1 MAADVTGSM
10 VAATVRVRPG
20 SDLVVRYGDLV
31 AVVRAPDEAV
41 PAILDALVAASL
53 DRSRATDLIRESRR
67 LPGGVAIA
75 VALLGP
81 EIDVVVIGGVRCDA
95 TGVDSDASFSGSSA
109 AQLLGLP
116 AGVTTVSL
124 AFEGSSAEAHVR
136 TGLVDGVVL
145 GSGVEIVLGA
155 VDATRATPAVDASA
169 AAPAA
174 VSPAAAAPAPAAP
187 AAPPMPATLPPPPPP
202 VNAPDPVIE
211 PVVAAGPIV
220 NLLAEPLTEDE
231 RPEPLPEVAAPVA
244 EPEVVDRRR
253 SVTGLA
259 CSIGHINRLEADY
272 CSSCGRRLQG
282 TINLKEGQR
291 PSLGTLIFD
300 DGTTFGLEFG
310 YVIGRE
316 PETDPAIRDGGAHP
330 LVVTDAERSV
340 SRVHA
345 EVRLDG
351 WNTMVL
357 DRGSANGT
365 YVAAP
370 DGSGWNRLEPNVP
383 TLLPDGWSVAVGRR
397 TFVFQQR

>member
-31 AVVRAPDEAV
+31 AVVRAPDEVV
-41 PAILDALVAASL
+41 PAILDALVAAAL

-67 LPGGVAIA
+67 LPPAVAIA

-124 AFEGSSAEAHVR
+124 AFEGASADAHLR
-136 TGLVDGVVL
+136 TALVDGVVL
-145 GSGVEIVLGA
+145 GSGVEIVLGPVDATAAVPVVDA
-155 VDATRATPAVDASA
+155 VDAGASSA
-169 AAPAA
+169 
-174 VSPAAAAPAPAAP
+174 AAAAPTPAPAA
-187 AAPPMPATLPPPPPP
+187 APMPPALPPPPPP
-202 VNAPDPVIE
+202 VNAPAPVIE
-211 PVVAAGPIV
+211 PVVASGPIV
-220 NLLAEPLTEDE
+220 NLLAAPLEDDE

-253 SVTGLA
+253 TVTGLA
-259 CSIGHINRLEADY
+259 CSIGHINRLEASY

-282 TINLKEGQR
+282 TINLKEGVR

-310 YVIGRE
+310 YILGRE
-316 PETDPAIRDGGAHP
+316 PEGDPAVRDGSSHP

-351 WNTMVL
+351 WNTLVL

-383 TLLPDGWSVAVGRR
+383 TVLPDGWSVAVGRR